1 MIGFAIV
8 KNKKSPAKNIVDWLN
23 NDFNDNWNK
32 DLRTMTLILILKYTM
47 LAMSMS
53 ADNVYKQTIMTMIYS
68 ILIFKIENIKSE
80 GKKYEL
86 IYSFS

>member
-23 NDFNDNWNK
+23 NDFNDNWYK
-32 DLRTMTLILILKYTM
+32 YLRAMTLILILKYTM
-47 LAMSMS
+47 LVMSMS

-68 ILIFKIENIKSE
+68 ILIFKIKNIKSE

>member
-23 NDFNDNWNK
+23 NDFNDNWYK
-32 DLRTMTLILILKYTM
+32 YLRAMTLILILKYTM
-47 LAMSMS
+47 LVMSMS